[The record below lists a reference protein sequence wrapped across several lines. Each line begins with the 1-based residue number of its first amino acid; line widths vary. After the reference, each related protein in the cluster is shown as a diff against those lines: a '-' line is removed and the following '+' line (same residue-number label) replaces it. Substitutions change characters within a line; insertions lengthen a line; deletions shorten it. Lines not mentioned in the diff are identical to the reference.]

1 MRGGRGG
8 SEGGGLNRARA
19 LARLFRM
26 NNGRSTHGWTALR
39 LAGVSVVGVVMLAF
53 AFGFTPGPGYREL
66 YRGTLEH
73 LATQQSRLASEIV
86 RVDLRTGAGRDSL
99 RGEIAATRLKLK
111 AADFWLRYLEPNTY
125 RRMNGPLPVEWET
138 EVFEKFEKPYRRV
151 GAGLTLA
158 ELALDDSTV
167 TRDSLLA
174 LVRASMAAAQV
185 FEADSIT
192 RQLVKPDHFFLANR
206 LFLLNLGAIYTTG
219 FECPA
224 PPRVVPELRAM
235 LTSTRGIYAAFARDF
250 PATPLSPAY
259 LQRYD
264 AAIAFAGAQP
274 DDYAAFDHFA
284 FIRDHVNPLFAMNQ
298 TMILGYNVAS
308 HSVND
313 FTLNDSCVSMFD
325 KGLYNAQ
332 NTKGVYSL
340 IEDPRT
346 LARIRETGR
355 LLFYDPLMS
364 GNNQRACV
372 SCHKPSQYFSDNSV
386 ATPESFEHAGRLKR
400 NAPSLVDAPFNHL
413 LMLDGR
419 HLTLQ
424 AQAHDVMTN
433 PTELGSNERSLV
445 DKVMSCKD
453 YRSAFRSFLKWI
465 PEEPKVTLDHL
476 ISAITSY
483 YGGFSYYPAAFD
495 DAINGKATLAPDAH
509 RGFNLFMSKAQC
521 ATCHFV
527 PQFNGVKPPYVGS
540 EFEVLGVPADTLYA
554 RLDADS
560 GRAIVNP
567 ALETVH
573 AFRTGSLR
581 NIAHTGP
588 YMHNGV
594 FRTLEQVVEF
604 YDAGGGAGHRLNVPN
619 QTLAADSLHLSA
631 AEKSD
636 LIAFM
641 RSLDERVPVEAPP
654 AKLPRSSRAELNR
667 RRIGGEY

>member
-1 MRGGRGG
+1 
-8 SEGGGLNRARA
+8 
-19 LARLFRM
+19 M

-39 LAGVSVVGVVMLAF
+39 LAGVSVVALGMLLA
-53 AFGFTPGPGYREL
+53 AFGFTPGPGYRGL
-66 YRGTLEH
+66 YRTTLEQ
-73 LATQQSRLASEIV
+73 LATEQSRLVGKMARAGVGS
-86 RVDLRTGAGRDSL
+86 GAGRGSFKH
-99 RGEIAATRLKLK
+99 EIATARLKLK
-111 AADFWLRYLEPNTY
+111 AADFWLRYFEPNAY
-125 RRMNGPLPVEWET
+125 RRINGPLPVEWET
-138 EVFEKFEKPYRRV
+138 EVFEKFEKPYRRE

-174 LVRASMAAAQV
+174 LVRASMLAAKV

-192 RQLVKPDHFFLANR
+192 RQLAKPDHFFLANR

-224 PPRVVPELRAM
+224 PERVIPELRSM
-235 LTSTRGIYAAFARDF
+235 LVGTRDIYAAFARDF
-250 PATPLSPAY
+250 PATPLSAAY
-259 LQRYD
+259 LERYG
-264 AAIAFAGAQP
+264 AAIAFVQAQP

-284 FIRDHVNPLFAMNQ
+284 FIRDYVNPLFAMNQ
-298 TMILGYNVAS
+298 TMILGYAVAS

-313 FTLNDSCVSMFD
+313 FTLNDSCASMFD

-340 IEDPRT
+340 IEDART
-346 LARIRETGR
+346 LAQIRETGR

-372 SCHKPSQYFSDNSV
+372 SCHKPVQYFSDRAV
-386 ATPESFEHAGRLKR
+386 PTPEAFEHAGRLKR

-433 PTELGSNERSLV
+433 PAELGSVEQVLV
-445 DKVMSCKD
+445 EKVMSCKD

-476 ISAITSY
+476 ISAITFY

-495 DAINGKATLAPDAH
+495 DAINGKATLAPEAH

-540 EFEVLGVPADTLYA
+540 EFEVLGVPADTLYT
-554 RLDADS
+554 RLDPDS
-560 GRAIVNP
+560 GRAVVNP

-594 FRTLEQVVEF
+594 FRTLDQVIEF
-604 YDAGGGAGHRLNVPN
+604 YDAGGGTGHHLNVPN
-619 QTLAADSLHLSA
+619 QTLAADSLHLTVG
-631 AEKSD
+631 EKSD
-636 LIAFM
+636 LLAFL

-654 AKLPRSSRAELNR
+654 AKLPRSSRAELNHR
-667 RRIGGEY
+667 KIGGEY